1 MYVLAYQATIT
12 EIWWWWWWWWRWWWQ
27 LL

>member
-12 EIWWWWWWWWRWWWQ
+12 EIWWWWWWWRWWWQ